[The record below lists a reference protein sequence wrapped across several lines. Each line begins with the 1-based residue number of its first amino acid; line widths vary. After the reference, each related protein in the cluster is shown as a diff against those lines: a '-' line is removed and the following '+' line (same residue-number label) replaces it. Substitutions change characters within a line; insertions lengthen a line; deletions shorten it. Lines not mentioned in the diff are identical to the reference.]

1 MDHMNKLLLFLI
13 FIPSILLAQAGDYTI
28 LSKDK
33 KCWVKHYNQKNKSFK
48 TVNPKKFHKRRIFST
63 VHHKDERVSVFKYQ
77 NQLFVALTKCLQ
89 PVDIS
94 IDDFD
99 SMIDSAPTE
108 DDKYVT
114 RETKSHSFV
123 EGLRFDEQKYF
134 LEANVGTASISDQS
148 QVVDDYGT
156 FDGIEDELGNP
167 ITFGKP
173 EKSKYKVGGAYSFG
187 GGWRWGENSFLAF
200 RVKYFSGKKE
210 DSVPFTSAMGSGDLP
225 FEFKDSFTSF
235 LIGNKWIFLDSSH
248 LKPTL
253 ALYAGLNSGKSELT
267 IADQAKL
274 EFDSTGFEALA
285 ELGFE
290 YAFNENI
297 AIGFLAGYT
306 FMPGGRKWKLKTVEG
321 TEIEEDVGFKSKL
334 SYSHFKFLSGL
345 RVYFR

>member
-13 FIPSILLAQAGDYTI
+13 FIPNVLLAQTGDYTV
-28 LSKDK
+28 LSHEK
-33 KCWVKHYNQKNKSFK
+33 KCWVKFYNQTNKSFK
-48 TVNPKKFHKRRIFST
+48 DVNPKKFHKVRLFSRI
-63 VHHKDERVSVFKYQ
+63 HKKDDRISVFKHK
-77 NQLFVALTKCLQ
+77 NKLFVVLTKCLE
-89 PVDIS
+89 PVNIS
-94 IDDFD
+94 TDDFD
-99 SMIDSAPTE
+99 SMIDSAPTV

-123 EGLRFDEQKYF
+123 QGLRFDEQKYF
-134 LEANVGTASISDQS
+134 LEANAGTASVSDQS

-173 EKSKYKVGGAYSFG
+173 DKSKYKAGSAFSFG

-200 RVKYFSGKKE
+200 RLKYFSGKKE
-210 DSVPFTSAMGSGDLP
+210 DSVPFTSAMGSGNIP
-225 FEFKDSFTSF
+225 FEFQDSFTSF

-248 LKPTL
+248 FKPTI

-274 EFDSTGFEALA
+274 EFESTGFEALA

-297 AIGFLAGYT
+297 ALGFLAGYN
-306 FMPGGRKWKLKTVEG
+306 FMPGGRKWKLKNVEG

-334 SYSHFKFLSGL
+334 SYSSLYYLAGL